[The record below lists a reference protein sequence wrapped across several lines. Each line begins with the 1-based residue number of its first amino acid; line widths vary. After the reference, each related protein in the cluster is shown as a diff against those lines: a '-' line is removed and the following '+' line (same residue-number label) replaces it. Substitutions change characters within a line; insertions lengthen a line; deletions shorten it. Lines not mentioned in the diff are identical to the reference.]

1 VPSPY
6 DMSHPVTHGEQ
17 REALAEFR
25 VSLLAE
31 IGPMIAREV
40 AHAFKSLDES
50 IRSHMNALL
59 DKASA
64 DDAAVDARYSD
75 LPPRVARL
83 EAAVFP
89 PRRPRRRRSA

>member
-1 VPSPY
+1 MPD
-6 DMSHPVTHGEQ
+6 DMSRPVTHGEL
-17 REALAEFR
+17 REVLAEFR

-64 DDAAVDARYSD
+64 DDDALDAKYND
-75 LPPRVARL
+75 LPPRVMRL

-89 PRRPRRRRSA
+89 TKRPRRRRSA